1 MTPASSMHFK
11 IRYRIIVLGSLV
23 HSSILNPESS
33 PDASIQI
40 EQRSQRQPGMDGLL
54 KSPLTRLS
62 CVFFFTL
69 TLFEGDKDL
78 QETRQ
83 RCNKKGPE

>member
-62 CVFFFTL
+62 CVFFHSHFA
-69 TLFEGDKDL
+69 
-78 QETRQ
+78 
-83 RCNKKGPE
+83 